1 MGSCSWRN
9 HVPKSVRRQ
18 LPSHGRADIGTLCRV
33 ARTPK
38 PLTSLDLAVVERLA
52 SVSADLGVS
61 QREIAQ
67 RAQMSLNRVGIILRG
82 ETPPASLGEVGAIGR
97 ALGLTATEVI
107 ADAEE
112 AVAAREREAVSQ
124 DGDTEAT
131 SSHGDTVPDR
141 AGDGREAERD
151 RIAVLIAAGVDPY
164 ELGLAASRGRGTA
177 KALEETT
184 GWRDDLGEESQVGPE
199 EE

>member
-1 MGSCSWRN
+1 MGKRPLDVTTFTLEVASLLEKARIESGQSYKALA
-9 HVPKSVRRQ
+9 PKCEVGHTRLREVLTGEKSMTVAELERIAHEFG
-18 LPSHGRADIGTLCRV
+18 LRAWEV
-33 ARTPK
+33 AR
-38 PLTSLDLAVVERLA
+38 
-52 SVSADLGVS
+52 
-61 QREIAQ
+61 Q
-67 RAQMSLNRVGIILRG
+67 
-82 ETPPASLGEVGAIGR
+82 
-97 ALGLTATEVI
+97 
-107 ADAEE
+107 AEE

-124 DGDTEAT
+124 DNDTVAT

-151 RIAVLIAAGVDPY
+151 RIAALIAAGVDPY

-177 KALEETT
+177 RALEETT